1 MAVSATA
8 AEELAAEAVAVLET
22 GDQIAPFS
30 RRLPAFSLDDAYR
43 VTAAVRGLR
52 ENRGERPVGRKIGF
66 TNRTTWPD
74 YEPMWGDVYDRTVH
88 DLADIEQV
96 FSLVGLVEPRLEP
109 EIAFRLAAAPTPDMD
124 APALLGCIDAVAH
137 GFEVVQSIFPGWRFT
152 APDAVAAFGLHGS
165 LLLGPWHPLAGNEE
179 RWAQELSTFTV
190 NLRCDGKLVDQGQ
203 AANVLG
209 GPLPALHHLIDL
221 LTRDPINPALAS
233 GEIVTTG
240 TLTCVP
246 PVASRERWTTE
257 LAGVALE
264 GIAVQFV

>member
-22 GDQIAPFS
+22 GRQIAPFS
-30 RRLPAFSLDDAYR
+30 SRRQDFSLVDAYR
-43 VTAAVRGLR
+43 VTGAVRQLR
-52 ENRGERPVGRKIGF
+52 LAGGETAIGRKIGF

-74 YEPMWGDVYDRTVH
+74 YEPMWGYVYDRTVH
-88 DLADIEQV
+88 DLADLGGH
-96 FSLVGLVEPRLEP
+96 FSLAGLVEPRLEP

-124 APALLGCIDAVAH
+124 EPALLGCIDAVAH

-165 LLLGPWHPLAGNEE
+165 LLLGPWHPVAGNEE

-190 NLRCDGKLVDQGQ
+190 NLLCDGKLVGQGQ
-203 AANVLG
+203 ASNVLG
-209 GPLPALHHLIDL
+209 GPLLALHHLIDL
-221 LTRDPINPALAS
+221 LTR
-233 GEIVTTG
+233 
-240 TLTCVP
+240 VP

-264 GIAVQFV
+264 GIAVWFA